1 MFGKGSH
8 GRLMVMKIS
17 LDGQFILIAPF
28 VFGIQRCSCKL
39 SFGTLMV
46 MKISLNGQ
54 FFLVV
59 PLTLECKDVFFW
71 VNLHLAH
78 PWS

>member
-1 MFGKGSH
+1 
-8 GRLMVMKIS
+8 MVMKIS
-17 LDGQFILIAPF
+17 LDGQFFLIAPF
-28 VFGIQRCSCKL
+28 VFGIQRCCWKL

-59 PLTLECKDVFFW
+59 RLTLEFKDVFFFGKPSLGTPM
-71 VNLHLAH
+71 VMKISLKR
-78 PWS
+78 

>member
-1 MFGKGSH
+1 MDNF
-8 GRLMVMKIS
+8 
-17 LDGQFILIAPF
+17 FLIAPF
-28 VFGIQRCSCKL
+28 VFGIQRCCWKL

-59 PLTLECKDVFFW
+59 PLTLEFKDVYFCKPSLGTPM
-71 VNLHLAH
+71 VMKISLKR
-78 PWS
+78 